1 MPDMEVKIFNQKIKL
16 SYEDNEKERLLNAV
30 EELNTHWIKFSN
42 LQGKVSD
49 LKIISLITLEL
60 QDTILNIGK
69 MLEELNFVWNTLDL
83 KWLNGFEQLKRYH
96 DNFGNCLVPREFKSN
111 DGYNLGAWVRRQRSN
126 QKNITKDRKKK
137 LDSLDFV
144 WELNK

>member
-69 MLEELNFVWNTLDL
+69 MLEELNRELL
-83 KWLNGFEQLKRYH
+83 KIKKNLK
-96 DNFGNCLVPREFKSN
+96 
-111 DGYNLGAWVRRQRSN
+111 
-126 QKNITKDRKKK
+126 
-137 LDSLDFV
+137 
-144 WELNK
+144 